1 MALIVQKYGGTSV
14 GDVDRIKNVARR
26 IKSMVDEGNRIV
38 VVVSARSGVTND
50 LIARAKAITPNP
62 DEREMDRLLA
72 CGEQE
77 TIALMAMALESMGQK
92 AVSRTG
98 AQAGL
103 FTDSLHTKARIVKI
117 TGGDILEKLDEGYV
131 VIVAGFQGVNELGEV
146 TTLGRGGSDLSAIA
160 IAASINADICQIYT
174 DVDGVYTAD
183 PRIVKKARKIPVIS
197 YDELF
202 EMASS
207 GSKVMQA
214 RSVEFARKYGVV
226 FEVRSSFNNE
236 PGTIVKL
243 EVPSLESL
251 VVSGVAVDKNQTK
264 VTLSELPD
272 QPGVAAEIFESLGK
286 AGIMVDMIVQ
296 NIGRGG
302 KANLTFTVAK
312 DDATKAEQIL
322 NEVAG
327 KLGCKV
333 SLTGDIAKVSVVGIG
348 MRSHSGVAGTFFK
361 ALAKENINVQMI
373 TTSEIKIAVAIDL
386 ADADVAA
393 NLLHEAFGLDADK

>member
-1 MALIVQKYGGTSV
+1 MKKISILKFGGNTLANKEKILLAVNLIKQRVEQG
-14 GDVDRIKNVARR
+14 ILP
-26 IKSMVDEGNRIV
+26 V
-38 VVVSARSGVTND
+38 VVASANGNMTDILLDNAYSLSKNPNKRELDMLITTGERISVALLSIALNDINLPAVSLTGSQIGLTTTPEHAGAD
-50 LIARAKAITPNP
+50 IKCITS
-62 DEREMDRLLA
+62 DRL
-72 CGEQE
+72 
-77 TIALMAMALESMGQK
+77 QK
-92 AVSRTG
+92 
-98 AQAGL
+98 
-103 FTDSLHTKARIVKI
+103 
-117 TGGDILEKLDEGYV
+117 ELDKGH
-131 VIVAGFQGVNELGEV
+131 IPIIAGFQGIGENKEI
-146 TTLGRGGSDLSAIA
+146 TTLKRGGSDVSAVFIA
-160 IAASINADICQIYT
+160 SQLGADHVEMIK

-322 NEVAG
+322 NEVSG

-333 SLTGDIAKVSVVGIG
+333 SLTGDIAKVS
-348 MRSHSGVAGTFFK
+348 
-361 ALAKENINVQMI
+361 
-373 TTSEIKIAVAIDL
+373 
-386 ADADVAA
+386 
-393 NLLHEAFGLDADK
+393 